1 MARYYVISHFPTGDA
16 VAQTFKRRDAA
27 YRAAWNA
34 VRDQYEAQ
42 ALLDRPCAW
51 TAVRAIPADLP
62 AHCPLHDINGN
73 RVGFAQEEHPGEGLC
88 WRHDRPLKECPDNCW
103 R

>member
-42 ALLDRPCAW
+42 ALLD
-51 TAVRAIPADLP
+51 LMHGLS